1 MAGGIRGAAMVAAAN
16 QPQGGFSIPDK
27 DVILDRLNAVDVRQ
41 RPKVSRFGVDNGWI
55 PQSARGG
62 GVSKEKRGL
71 ITKLAGRMRE
81 LGCTIDHRERILKVP
96 DKSLSSDEVPK
107 RPPEASA
114 PPANIWDSSHVS
126 DHRLLDL
133 ARQAISTAKLVQER
147 QSIRA
152 FFSSENLQ
160 LPTLPKMLMRWPKQA
175 EHRSD
180 VLMERLQRLGV
191 VFDAR
196 NRVGFVPETT
206 GVVESA
212 EILHGSDDQE
222 QHHVD
227 IKELNARLFPCASLR
242 ARFDQDHVW
251 DFEKTCIKS
260 DIQEAFKTSKDREQ
274 LKETLRSLI
283 FDPASRDIMLLVG
296 FVRYW

>member
-1 MAGGIRGAAMVAAAN
+1 MAAQKPTMCN
-16 QPQGGFSIPDK
+16 GGFSIPDK

-62 GVSKEKRGL
+62 GVSKEKRDL
-71 ITKLAGRMRE
+71 ITKLVGRMRE
-81 LGCTIDHRERILKVP
+81 LGCNIDHRERILK
-96 DKSLSSDEVPK
+96 
-107 RPPEASA
+107 
-114 PPANIWDSSHVS
+114 
-126 DHRLLDL
+126 
-133 ARQAISTAKLVQER
+133 
-147 QSIRA
+147 
-152 FFSSENLQ
+152 
-160 LPTLPKMLMRWPKQA
+160 A

-212 EILHGSDDQE
+212 EILHDSDDQE

-227 IKELNARLFPCASLR
+227 MEN
-242 ARFDQDHVW
+242 
-251 DFEKTCIKS
+251 S
-260 DIQEAFKTSKDREQ
+260 DDSAGVTDRW
-274 LKETLRSLI
+274 R
-283 FDPASRDIMLLVG
+283 RNNLVG
-296 FVRYW
+296 GFGTNGNLANHDMDDILA